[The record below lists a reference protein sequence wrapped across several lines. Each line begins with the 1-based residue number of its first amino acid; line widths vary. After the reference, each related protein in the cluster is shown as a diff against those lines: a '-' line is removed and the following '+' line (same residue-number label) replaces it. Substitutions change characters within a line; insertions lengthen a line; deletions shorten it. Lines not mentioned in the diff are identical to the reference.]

1 MTVLVFAVLGGF
13 SLGARRELGGPAA
26 LVAPRQFP
34 WRLAALW
41 AALCGGV
48 LVVGFMAVRLA
59 REMHSQSS

>member
-34 WRLAALW
+34 WRW